1 MRRGWSLG
9 NLVKKTQFS
18 GNLKKHRPKHWS
30 QMYMFVVSGALA
42 LGPRGNQPIP
52 IRGQNSG
59 PYTSRCGPLRADAG
73 IQKIVMVY
81 TNHPFAKLCLM
92 LIREDPTLDEDKERA
107 SSGV

>member
-1 MRRGWSLG
+1 MTPLSIL
-9 NLVKKTQFS
+9 
-18 GNLKKHRPKHWS
+18 
-30 QMYMFVVSGALA
+30 GALVMWGSIWGLPGA
-42 LGPRGNQPIP
+42 VLSVPM
-52 IRGQNSG
+52 
-59 PYTSRCGPLRADAG
+59 LG

>member
-1 MRRGWSLG
+1 MWGSIWGL
-9 NLVKKTQFS
+9 
-18 GNLKKHRPKHWS
+18 P
-30 QMYMFVVSGALA
+30 GAVLSVPM
-42 LGPRGNQPIP
+42 L
-52 IRGQNSG
+52 
-59 PYTSRCGPLRADAG
+59 G

>member
-52 IRGQNSG
+52 IRGPVRGRKCKLEEIQSPPILG
-59 PYTSRCGPLRADAG
+59 FGGLWGRPTTLRRRVHGTVHKKIWFEAQISRKA
-73 IQKIVMVY
+73 V
-81 TNHPFAKLCLM
+81 F
-92 LIREDPTLDEDKERA
+92 
-107 SSGV
+107 